1 MDILLILLVVAVA
14 LVAFTVVRRRRH
26 NAITASRV
34 NELRAIVDEDITQ
47 FGGRLAR
54 FDVNDPRLDDDGRA
68 QLQRALDDY
77 TIARSAAERMRT
89 ESDTGRV
96 TSALEDGR
104 YALACLEARL
114 DSRPEPQRRPPCFLD
129 PGHGPSTEELPWSVD
144 GRPAEPT
151 PMCVGCASTVRRGG
165 VPEPR
170 RLPVGP
176 GGERVPWYSAGR
188 EYATPYAAGYYSP
201 FAAVMPALFMGTMMG
216 ALMMPGFD
224 MNGSYDAGYQDGLDA
239 GGGDAAGD
247 AGGDFGGGDF
257 GGGDFGGGD
266 FGGF

>member
-1 MDILLILLVVAVA
+1 MEILLLLVVIAAA
-14 LVAFTVVRRRRH
+14 LVVFNVVRRRKQ
-26 NAITASRV
+26 AALTAGRV

-47 FGGRLAR
+47 FGERLAL
-54 FDVNDPRLDDDGRA
+54 FDVRDPRLDDAGRA
-68 QLQRALDDY
+68 QLQRALDGY
-77 TIARSAAERMRT
+77 TIARNAAERMRAET
-89 ESDTGRV
+89 DTGRV

-114 DSRPEPQRRPPCFLD
+114 DNRAEPQRRPPCFLD
-129 PGHGPSTEELPWSVD
+129 PRHGPSSEDLPWSVD

-151 PMCVGCASTVRRGG
+151 PMCVGCATTVRRGDM
-165 VPEPR
+165 PQAR
-170 RLPVGP
+170 MLPAGD
-176 GGERVPWYSAGR
+176 GTQVPWYAANR
-188 EYATPYAAGYYSP
+188 QYAAPYAAGYYSP

-224 MNGSYDAGYQDGLDA
+224 ANGSYDAGYQDGLGAGD
-239 GGGDAAGD
+239 GGGDV
-247 AGGDFGGGDF
+247 GGGDF